1 MYGAGTGILIRMKDR
16 FFVLTPHHVIRKNTL
31 GAFQNESPFWINS
44 THPPRWEFPHGFL
57 FPRRLYEI
65 GSLIEDD
72 GSWTLNVTDVVL
84 IELFLPVPP
93 IYPSSFIDLD
103 AGDAAVVEKAQFF
116 EGQLLLVN
124 GYPHNING
132 FQHYDEK
139 VGEFTHSTDIRRHS
153 IVGICLLE
161 NGEPVASLEMTRGS
175 NEPADLDG
183 MSGAVVSNV
192 DFETSSVK
200 WAGMALTAGSKLIR
214 FIPAYLLVPAI
225 RRHTELTPITIDP
238 ASDIPSRE
246 PTDDEL
252 REYREMFREFPQ

>member
-1 MYGAGTGILIRMKDR
+1 M
-16 FFVLTPHHVIRKNTL
+16 
-31 GAFQNESPFWINS
+31 
-44 THPPRWEFPHGFL
+44 
-57 FPRRLYEI
+57 
-65 GSLIEDD
+65 
-72 GSWTLNVTDVVL
+72 TDVVL